1 MTRPCFIN
9 LFWMPNTKVKTVET
23 TNKVTGFTFCWS
35 ICSFIN
41 NCFWRSKSNLS
52 LAATDASCVTTIHTH
67 TRCVTRLSKT
77 QEKWRR
83 CDRTNHKAQEKWL
96 RCDRTSHKTQEKWL
110 KCDRTSHKAQ
120 EKWLRSYRT
129 SHKAREKWL
138 SCDRTSHKT
147 QEKWL
152 RCDRTSHKAQ
162 EKWLWCD
169 RTSHKAHEKW
179 LRCDR
184 TSHKT
189 DLQRRQAGHG
199 AVSLCQSSSLTQETF
214 SYVRRVQLQQ
224 EESKNHGWNTWKD
237 GQIHVCVRVR
247 ALCNTS
253 GWWSDWDWQFTLSFS
268 KHNKLLVLE
277 WVSHLGQTVARG
289 STGWQLVC
297 DTSCCCWWRPS
308 SLHIHVSFSHH
319 LSRLSQ
325 STNTQCHQLISHF
338 TCQSTHM
345 QWSQTIT
352 LCMAPQFSCTCHHC
366 NYHTPVINI
375 NTPVI
380 WHW

>member
-41 NCFWRSKSNLS
+41 DCFWRSKSNLS

-96 RCDRTSHKTQEKWL
+96 RCDRTSHK
-110 KCDRTSHKAQ
+110 
-120 EKWLRSYRT
+120 
-129 SHKAREKWL
+129 
-138 SCDRTSHKT
+138 
-147 QEKWL
+147 
-152 RCDRTSHKAQ
+152 AQ

-169 RTSHKAHEKW
+169 KTSHKAHEKW

-325 STNTQCHQLISHF
+325 STHTRCHQLTSHF

-352 LCMAPQFSCTCHHC
+352 LCTAPQFSCTCHHC